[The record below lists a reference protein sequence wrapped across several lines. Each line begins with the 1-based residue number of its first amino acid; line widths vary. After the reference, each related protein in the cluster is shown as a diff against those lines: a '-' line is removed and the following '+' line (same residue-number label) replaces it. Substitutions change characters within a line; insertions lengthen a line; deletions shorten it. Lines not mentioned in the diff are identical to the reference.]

1 MKKEIAKSLLSLKTA
16 IKKHSPEILVVAG
29 VIGVV
34 TSAVMACKATTKVGE
49 ILDKTKEDIEAIHK
63 CEEDESVKDQYSSE
77 DAKKDLAIVYVQT
90 GVKFAKLYGPSVV
103 LGALSITSI
112 LASNN
117 ILRKRNVALGAA
129 YAAIDKGFKEYRSR
143 VIERFGEEV
152 DRELKYNLK
161 AKKFD
166 ETVIDEETGK
176 EKKVKKNG
184 FVVSPADIS
193 GYARFFEKYTQDE
206 DGNSILNPHWES
218 NNEYNLMFI
227 KAQERYAN
235 DLLKAKKRVFL
246 NEVYEMLGLPRTKA
260 GQIVGWVY
268 DPENPYANRDSRFYQ
283 TLIYNGSEWEG
294 KTVRFDIN
302 QPNANSARCGYGLK
316 KFIEEHVGPDSD
328 LYTGVYAQ
336 DNDWPYFRYAEIQL
350 NYAEAMNEALD
361 APDDNVYDAVNDVRT
376 RSGQPSLPDGLTKD
390 EMRERIRNERRVE
403 LVLEEHRFFDLR
415 RWKDAAHLR
424 ETVRGMTVQY
434 DETEDKFIYTIVD
447 IEPRSFS
454 ETYYYLPIPQSEV
467 EKNPLLNS

>member
-1 MKKEIAKSLLSLKTA
+1 MKKAEIVKSMNGFLSKTSFQL
-16 IKKHSPEILVVAG
+16 KKHSPEILVVAG

-49 ILDKTKEDIEAIHK
+49 ILDKAKEDVEAIHK
-63 CEEDESVKDQYSSE
+63 CEEDESVKEQYSSE

-129 YAAIDKGFKEYRSR
+129 YAAIRSEERAAYAAIDKGFKEYRSH

-176 EKKVKKNG
+176 EKKIKKNG

-268 DPENPYANRDSRFYQ
+268 DPENPKGDNYIDFGLYSDNLSYSDYV
-283 TLIYNGSEWEG
+283 NG
-294 KTVRFDIN
+294 FDQAILLDFN
-302 QPNANSARCGYGLK
+302 VDGN
-316 KFIEEHVGPDSD
+316 IWD
-328 LYTGVYAQ
+328 L
-336 DNDWPYFRYAEIQL
+336 
-350 NYAEAMNEALD
+350 M
-361 APDDNVYDAVNDVRT
+361 
-376 RSGQPSLPDGLTKD
+376 
-390 EMRERIRNERRVE
+390 
-403 LVLEEHRFFDLR
+403 
-415 RWKDAAHLR
+415 
-424 ETVRGMTVQY
+424 
-434 DETEDKFIYTIVD
+434 
-447 IEPRSFS
+447 
-454 ETYYYLPIPQSEV
+454 
-467 EKNPLLNS
+467 

>member
-1 MKKEIAKSLLSLKTA
+1 MKKAEIVKSMNGFLSKTSFQL
-16 IKKHSPEILVVAG
+16 KKHSPEILVVAG

-34 TSAVMACKATTKVGE
+34 TIAVMACKATTKVGE
-49 ILDKTKEDIEAIHK
+49 ILDKTKEDVETIHK
-63 CEEDESVKDQYSSE
+63 CEADESVKERYSSE
-77 DAKKDLAIVYVQT
+77 DAQKDLAIVYVQT
-90 GVKFAKLYGPSVV
+90 GMKFAKLYGPSVI

-117 ILRKRNVALGAA
+117 ILRKRNVALSAA

-143 VIERFGEEV
+143 VIEQFGEEV

-184 FVVSPADIS
+184 FVVSPGDIS

-268 DPENPYANRDSRFYQ
+268 NPENSKGDNYIDFGLYSDNLSYSDYV
-283 TLIYNGSEWEG
+283 NG
-294 KTVRFDIN
+294 FDQAILLDFN
-302 QPNANSARCGYGLK
+302 VDGN
-316 KFIEEHVGPDSD
+316 IWD
-328 LYTGVYAQ
+328 L
-336 DNDWPYFRYAEIQL
+336 
-350 NYAEAMNEALD
+350 M
-361 APDDNVYDAVNDVRT
+361 
-376 RSGQPSLPDGLTKD
+376 
-390 EMRERIRNERRVE
+390 
-403 LVLEEHRFFDLR
+403 
-415 RWKDAAHLR
+415 
-424 ETVRGMTVQY
+424 
-434 DETEDKFIYTIVD
+434 
-447 IEPRSFS
+447 
-454 ETYYYLPIPQSEV
+454 
-467 EKNPLLNS
+467 

>member
-1 MKKEIAKSLLSLKTA
+1 MKKAEIVKSMNGFLSKTSFQL
-16 IKKHSPEILVVAG
+16 KKHSPEILVVAG

-49 ILDKTKEDIEAIHK
+49 ILDKTKEDVEAIHK

-152 DRELKYNLK
+152 DRELRFNLK

-184 FVVSPADIS
+184 FVVNRADIS
-193 GYARFFEKYTQDE
+193 DYARFFDKYTEDE
-206 DGNSILNPHWES
+206 DGNPILNS
-218 NNEYNLMFI
+218 NWVNNYNYRMSFL

-246 NEVYEMLGLPRTKA
+246 NEVYEMLGFPRTKA
-260 GQIVGWVY
+260 GQIVGWAY
-268 DPENPYANRDSRFYQ
+268 DPENPKGDNYIDF
-283 TLIYNGSEWEG
+283 
-294 KTVRFDIN
+294 
-302 QPNANSARCGYGLK
+302 GL
-316 KFIEEHVGPDSD
+316 FSD
-328 LYTGVYAQ
+328 GL
-336 DNDWPYFRYAEIQL
+336 RYADDESDQAIL
-350 NYAEAMNEALD
+350 LD
-361 APDDNVYDAVNDVRT
+361 FNV
-376 RSGQPSLPDGLTKD
+376 DGNIWNL
-390 EMRERIRNERRVE
+390 M
-403 LVLEEHRFFDLR
+403 
-415 RWKDAAHLR
+415 
-424 ETVRGMTVQY
+424 
-434 DETEDKFIYTIVD
+434 
-447 IEPRSFS
+447 
-454 ETYYYLPIPQSEV
+454 
-467 EKNPLLNS
+467 

>member
-1 MKKEIAKSLLSLKTA
+1 MKKAEIVKSMNGFLSKTSFQL
-16 IKKHSPEILVVAG
+16 KKHSPEILVVAG
-29 VIGVV
+29 VIVMV

-49 ILDKTKEDIEAIHK
+49 ILDKTKEDVETIHK
-63 CEEDESVKDQYSSE
+63 CEADESVKERYSSE
-77 DAKKDLAIVYVQT
+77 DAQKDLAIVYVQT
-90 GVKFAKLYGPSVV
+90 GMKFAKLYGPSVI

-117 ILRKRNVALGAA
+117 ILRKRNVALSAA

-184 FVVSPADIS
+184 FVVSPGDIS

-268 DPENPYANRDSRFYQ
+268 NPENSKGDNYIDFGLYSDNLSYSDYV
-283 TLIYNGSEWEG
+283 NG
-294 KTVRFDIN
+294 FDQAILLDFN
-302 QPNANSARCGYGLK
+302 VDGN
-316 KFIEEHVGPDSD
+316 IWD
-328 LYTGVYAQ
+328 L
-336 DNDWPYFRYAEIQL
+336 
-350 NYAEAMNEALD
+350 M
-361 APDDNVYDAVNDVRT
+361 
-376 RSGQPSLPDGLTKD
+376 
-390 EMRERIRNERRVE
+390 
-403 LVLEEHRFFDLR
+403 
-415 RWKDAAHLR
+415 
-424 ETVRGMTVQY
+424 
-434 DETEDKFIYTIVD
+434 
-447 IEPRSFS
+447 
-454 ETYYYLPIPQSEV
+454 
-467 EKNPLLNS
+467 

>member
-1 MKKEIAKSLLSLKTA
+1 MKKTEIVKSVSGLFNKTSFQ

-29 VIGVV
+29 VVGVV
-34 TSAVMACKATTKVGE
+34 ASAVMACKATTKVNKIVEDTKNDIDKVHTATETGVTEAGE
-49 ILDKTKEDIEAIHK
+49 SYSIED
-63 CEEDESVKDQYSSE
+63 SQ
-77 DAKKDLAIVYVQT
+77 KDLSLIYIQT
-90 GVKFAKLYGPSVV
+90 GVKFVKLYGPSVV

-117 ILRKRNVALGAA
+117 ILRKRNMALGAA

-166 ETVIDEETGK
+166 EVVVDEETGK

-184 FVVSPADIS
+184 FVVNPADIS

-268 DPENPYANRDSRFYQ
+268 DPGNPKGDNYIEFGLYADNLSYSDYV
-283 TLIYNGSEWEG
+283 NGYDPAILLDFNVDGNIW
-294 KTVRFDIN
+294 
-302 QPNANSARCGYGLK
+302 
-316 KFIEEHVGPDSD
+316 D
-328 LYTGVYAQ
+328 L
-336 DNDWPYFRYAEIQL
+336 
-350 NYAEAMNEALD
+350 M
-361 APDDNVYDAVNDVRT
+361 
-376 RSGQPSLPDGLTKD
+376 
-390 EMRERIRNERRVE
+390 
-403 LVLEEHRFFDLR
+403 
-415 RWKDAAHLR
+415 
-424 ETVRGMTVQY
+424 
-434 DETEDKFIYTIVD
+434 
-447 IEPRSFS
+447 
-454 ETYYYLPIPQSEV
+454 
-467 EKNPLLNS
+467 

>member
-1 MKKEIAKSLLSLKTA
+1 MKKAEIVKSMNGFLSKTSFQL
-16 IKKHSPEILVVAG
+16 KKHSPEILVVAG

-49 ILDKTKEDIEAIHK
+49 ILDKTKEDVETIHK
-63 CEEDESVKDQYSSE
+63 CEADESVKERYSSE
-77 DAKKDLAIVYVQT
+77 DAQKDLAIVYVQT
-90 GVKFAKLYGPSVV
+90 GMKFAKLYGPSVI

-117 ILRKRNVALGAA
+117 ILRKRNVALSAA

-184 FVVSPADIS
+184 FVVSPGDIS
-193 GYARFFEKYTQDE
+193 GYARFFEKYTQ

-268 DPENPYANRDSRFYQ
+268 NPENSKGDNYIDFGLYSDNLSYSDYV
-283 TLIYNGSEWEG
+283 NG
-294 KTVRFDIN
+294 FDQAILLDFN
-302 QPNANSARCGYGLK
+302 VDGN
-316 KFIEEHVGPDSD
+316 IWD
-328 LYTGVYAQ
+328 L
-336 DNDWPYFRYAEIQL
+336 
-350 NYAEAMNEALD
+350 M
-361 APDDNVYDAVNDVRT
+361 
-376 RSGQPSLPDGLTKD
+376 
-390 EMRERIRNERRVE
+390 
-403 LVLEEHRFFDLR
+403 
-415 RWKDAAHLR
+415 
-424 ETVRGMTVQY
+424 
-434 DETEDKFIYTIVD
+434 
-447 IEPRSFS
+447 
-454 ETYYYLPIPQSEV
+454 
-467 EKNPLLNS
+467 

>member
-1 MKKEIAKSLLSLKTA
+1 MKKAEIVKSVNGLFSKTSFQL
-16 IKKHSPEILVVAG
+16 KKHSPEILVVAG

-34 TSAVMACKATTKVGE
+34 TSAVMACKSTTKVNE
-49 ILDKTKEDIEAIHK
+49 ILDKTKEDVEAIHK
-63 CEEDESVKDQYSSE
+63 CEEDESMKEQYSSE
-77 DAKKDLAIVYVQT
+77 DAKKDLTIVYAQT

-129 YAAIDKGFKEYRSR
+129 YAAIDKGFKEYRNR

-161 AKKFD
+161 AKKFE
-166 ETVIDEETGK
+166 ETVVDEETGK

-246 NEVYEMLGLPRTKA
+246 NDVYEMLGLPRTKA

-268 DPENPYANRDSRFYQ
+268 DPESPKGDNYIDFGLYADNLSYSDYV
-283 TLIYNGSEWEG
+283 NG
-294 KTVRFDIN
+294 FDQAILLDFN
-302 QPNANSARCGYGLK
+302 VDGN
-316 KFIEEHVGPDSD
+316 IWD
-328 LYTGVYAQ
+328 L
-336 DNDWPYFRYAEIQL
+336 
-350 NYAEAMNEALD
+350 M
-361 APDDNVYDAVNDVRT
+361 
-376 RSGQPSLPDGLTKD
+376 
-390 EMRERIRNERRVE
+390 
-403 LVLEEHRFFDLR
+403 
-415 RWKDAAHLR
+415 
-424 ETVRGMTVQY
+424 
-434 DETEDKFIYTIVD
+434 
-447 IEPRSFS
+447 
-454 ETYYYLPIPQSEV
+454 
-467 EKNPLLNS
+467 

>member
-1 MKKEIAKSLLSLKTA
+1 MKKAEIVKSMNGFLSKTSFQL
-16 IKKHSPEILVVAG
+16 KKHSPEILVVAG
-29 VIGVV
+29 VIG
-34 TSAVMACKATTKVGE
+34 AVMACKATTKVGE
-49 ILDKTKEDIEAIHK
+49 ILDKTKEDVETVHK
-63 CEEDESVKDQYSSE
+63 CEADESVKERYSSE
-77 DAKKDLAIVYVQT
+77 DAQKDLAIVYVQT
-90 GVKFAKLYGPSVV
+90 GMKFAKLYGPSVI

-117 ILRKRNVALGAA
+117 ILRKRNVALSAA

-206 DGNSILNPHWES
+206 DGDSILNPHWES

-268 DPENPYANRDSRFYQ
+268 NPENSKGDNYIDFGLYSDNLSYSDYV
-283 TLIYNGSEWEG
+283 NG
-294 KTVRFDIN
+294 FDQAILLDFN
-302 QPNANSARCGYGLK
+302 VDGN
-316 KFIEEHVGPDSD
+316 IWD
-328 LYTGVYAQ
+328 L
-336 DNDWPYFRYAEIQL
+336 
-350 NYAEAMNEALD
+350 M
-361 APDDNVYDAVNDVRT
+361 
-376 RSGQPSLPDGLTKD
+376 
-390 EMRERIRNERRVE
+390 
-403 LVLEEHRFFDLR
+403 
-415 RWKDAAHLR
+415 
-424 ETVRGMTVQY
+424 
-434 DETEDKFIYTIVD
+434 
-447 IEPRSFS
+447 
-454 ETYYYLPIPQSEV
+454 
-467 EKNPLLNS
+467 